1 MITPFEKNVL
11 SRWSFLRST
20 CDLIPFT
27 SSVSGTFSY
36 EDRWGSSHMLE
47 QLEQKSTELSGGQSW
62 QCHLTPWM
70 GSMPQMSHCTKKK
83 EQKNSTWDHSGVKQ
97 WKKRMKTAGYE
108 FSLFALAVGVI
119 NNHWN
124 DNNDKDF
131 LVCSQQQSFQ
141 PRFVKTCH
149 CQCTNPTGNESLVQE
164 EKQRTVDLGLVL
176 SAVQTG
182 FG

>member
-1 MITPFEKNVL
+1 MIIFTIYHT
-11 SRWSFLRST
+11 ST

-36 EDRWGSSHMLE
+36 EDKWGSSHMLE

-83 EQKNSTWDHSGVKQ
+83 RAKFNLRPFRSKTVEE
-97 WKKRMKTAGYE
+97 KKERMKTAGYE
-108 FSLFALAVGVI
+108 FSLLPLGVGVI
-119 NNHWN
+119 NNHWHVHH
-124 DNNDKDF
+124 DKDF

-149 CQCTNPTGNESLVQE
+149 CQCTNPTSNKSLVQE
-164 EKQRTVDLGLVL
+164 EKQRPVNLGLIL
-176 SAVQTG
+176 SAVQTA
-182 FG
+182 FR